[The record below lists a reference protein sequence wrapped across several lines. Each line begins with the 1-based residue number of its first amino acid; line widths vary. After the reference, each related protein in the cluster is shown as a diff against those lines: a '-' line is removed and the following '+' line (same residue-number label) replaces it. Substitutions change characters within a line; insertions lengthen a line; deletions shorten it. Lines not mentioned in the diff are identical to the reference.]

1 MAGHAEGESGLEKGW
16 RHGQLE
22 TLWRKGQSLHYEL
35 GEIINHEDE
44 GPLVK
49 SYKNVAELVTEMRA
63 EGREY
68 PRWLV
73 REKPFGWF
81 AQEVMVC
88 SAGADG
94 DFRWWQM
101 GWKCVFTRHQGIRE
115 SENQRIRDEDPP
127 LLVIQ

>member
-16 RHGQLE
+16 RHGRLE
-22 TLWRKGQSLHYEL
+22 TLWRKGQSLHYEQ

-68 PRWLV
+68 PKWLV

-88 SAGADG
+88 SAGGDG
-94 DFRWWQM
+94 PKGSGSSSSSTWFSFSMSCEWTV
-101 GWKCVFTRHQGIRE
+101 CF
-115 SENQRIRDEDPP
+115 N
-127 LLVIQ
+127 

>member
-16 RHGQLE
+16 RHGRLE
-22 TLWRKGQSLHYEL
+22 TLWRKGQSLHYEQ

-68 PRWLV
+68 PKLGRQASEE
-73 REKPFGWF
+73 EKITARKSNHQMWNGQRDGVHS
-81 AQEVMVC
+81 QENGTKRKGN
-88 SAGADG
+88 SS
-94 DFRWWQM
+94 QP
-101 GWKCVFTRHQGIRE
+101 KK
-115 SENQRIRDEDPP
+115 NKK
-127 LLVIQ
+127 

>member
-16 RHGQLE
+16 RHGQLG
-22 TLWRKGQSLHYEL
+22 TLWRKGQSLHYEQ

-68 PRWLV
+68 PKETVQKDRAAHRHPHGSRSACLV
-73 REKPFGWF
+73 SGLF
-81 AQEVMVC
+81 ALI
-88 SAGADG
+88 SRIGRGLAGL
-94 DFRWWQM
+94 RR
-101 GWKCVFTRHQGIRE
+101 K
-115 SENQRIRDEDPP
+115 
-127 LLVIQ
+127 